1 MTVMTTTIASPDAL
15 LDMAGSEL
23 GTSDWIEIP
32 QSDVD
37 AFAKATKDDQWIHV
51 DPKRAAEGPFG
62 GTIVHG
68 YMTLAMLVPLLHNTF
83 EVQEVA
89 MGINYGLNRVRFP
102 APTPVG
108 SRVRVHA
115 KLASAERVGGGVQA
129 VIDSTVE
136 AEGVDKPV
144 CVAQSVVRYYPAS

>member
-1 MTVMTTTIASPDAL
+1 MVGMTRTIATPDAL
-15 LDMAGSEL
+15 LDMVGSDL
-23 GTSDWIEIP
+23 GTSDWVEIP

-37 AFAKATKDDQWIHV
+37 AFARATKDEQWIHV
-51 DPKRAAEGPFG
+51 DPERAATGPFG
-62 GTIVHG
+62 RTIVHG
-68 YMTLAMLVPLLHNTF
+68 YMTLSMLVPLLHNAF
-83 EVQEVA
+83 QVDGVA

-115 KLASAERVGGGVQA
+115 ELVAAERVSGGVQA
-129 VIDSTVE
+129 TVDATVE

-144 CVAQSVVRYYPAS
+144 CVAQSIVRYYPAR

>member
-1 MTVMTTTIASPDAL
+1 MTKILAHPGAL
-15 LDMAGSEL
+15 LDLIGSDL
-23 GTSDWIEIP
+23 GTSDWVEIS

-37 AFAKATKDDQWIHV
+37 AFARATKDDQWIHV
-51 DPKRAAEGPFG
+51 DPERAAAGPFG
-62 GTIVHG
+62 HTIVHG

-83 EVQEVA
+83 QVEGVA
-89 MGINYGLNRVRFP
+89 MGINYGLNKVRFP

-115 KLASAERVGGGVQA
+115 ELVGAEWVSGGVQA
-129 VIDSTVE
+129 VVDATVE

-144 CVAQSVVRYYPAS
+144 CVAQSIVRYYPEA

>member
-1 MTVMTTTIASPDAL
+1 MTKILAHPDAL
-15 LDMAGSEL
+15 LDLIGSDL
-23 GTSDWIEIP
+23 GTSDWVEIS

-37 AFAKATKDDQWIHV
+37 AFARATKDDQWIHV
-51 DPKRAAEGPFG
+51 DPERAAAGPFG
-62 GTIVHG
+62 HTIVHG

-83 EVQEVA
+83 EVEGVA
-89 MGINYGLNRVRFP
+89 MGINYGLNKVRFP

-115 KLASAERVGGGVQA
+115 ELVGAERVSGGVQA
-129 VIDSTVE
+129 VVDATVE

-144 CVAQSVVRYYPAS
+144 CVAQSIVRYYPTR